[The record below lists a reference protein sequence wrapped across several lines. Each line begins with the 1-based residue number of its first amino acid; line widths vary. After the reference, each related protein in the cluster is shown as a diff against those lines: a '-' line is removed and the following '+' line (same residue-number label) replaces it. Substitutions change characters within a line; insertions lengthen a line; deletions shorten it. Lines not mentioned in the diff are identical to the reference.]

1 MEPLHAERGAAAADE
16 QGASGSAGLSR
27 LNRLSGTAGLSC
39 LKCAARLGGS
49 SLTQARTAVHSG
61 RGVPAGVRGT
71 GRAIRRIR
79 TARAV

>member
-1 MEPLHAERGAAAADE
+1 VEPLHAERGAAAADE
-16 QGASGSAGLSR
+16 QGASGSAG
-27 LNRLSGTAGLSC
+27 LSGTAGLSC

-49 SLTQARTAVHSG
+49 SLTQARTAVHFG